1 MRLTRFLPRFLA
13 AAATLALAALPAQ
26 DALAGETGSI
36 SGIVTDAS
44 GGALPGA
51 TIKVSGP
58 QLPAGR
64 TAVSL
69 ATGSYSF
76 VKLTPGTYK
85 VEVSL
90 AGLGQASREARVQVD
105 NDTQVNLTLTGAA
118 VESTVEVTAGLV
130 DQKATEVNFNY
141 TDQQIAALPLA
152 RSYAGLFQL
161 VPGVAD
167 SAGQSVG
174 YVSAGAGMMEN
185 SYQVDG
191 VAIGNPGF
199 GYLSIETNQLDIVD
213 FNVKKGA
220 ISAEYGR
227 TSGIVTNAVTRTGTN
242 DLKGS
247 VWYEGVPQSLAADP
261 KNGIVSSI
269 DRHQVAANVGFP
281 IVKDM
286 LFGYVSGR
294 YNKRTT
300 SDRTNNFGVLPDT
313 DYKETEGFAKLT
325 AYPSQKHFVNV
336 AFRFI
341 PNETNDGYDSNTN
354 APTRGYNTDNK
365 NKTLSA
371 SWNWFASPQTNV
383 EARFIHLTEENSL
396 NATTQV
402 AITPSPFNFADP
414 TTMGSIAVSRV
425 NADGTS
431 TLLGTGGIY
440 PFRQNEQNYNRSEL
454 KLSATHFADYGG
466 ASHQLKVGAGYETT
480 EEHLFRLT
488 NGWGDLLR
496 QGTAA
501 NPQIRSRY
509 YPDQAPQESLSRTY
523 SVYFQDTA
531 TWNRVTAN
539 VGLLINR
546 DEFAQDVGAGRNTFL
561 RWGFRD
567 EIQPRLG
574 IVYNGDFLKG
584 DKIYANYGRYYN
596 LDLKSSSRSLA
607 PNRIFQR
614 QAVFN
619 ANTGALISDAP
630 LASTTGKLIDPGLKP
645 TYTDEIVVGYGA
657 PLGRL
662 ISFEAY
668 GQYKHT
674 KNFIEDIP
682 SVYPT
687 TGPYKAANL
696 VNARRQYKAVTLD
709 MNKRYADNWTANV
722 SYTYSRLEGNFD
734 TDYNSGGT
742 FNTSSFLQ
750 DGPGWFVEDPNRYG
764 LLSQDRP
771 HVFKAFGSYDIK
783 GITVGGY
790 FRYQSGVAW
799 EARGADSQSSTFN
812 RYLEKAGTRRVGSW
826 TNVDLLASYRLDL
839 GLVGIK
845 LEGRLLNV
853 FNTQTALTVD
863 KVQYTDPYQGNNVNN
878 PPLYDTPQRTQNPNA
893 NFGNGSSF
901 SSPRRLQV
909 SAVVDF

>member
-26 DALAGETGSI
+26 NALAGETGSI

-44 GGALPGA
+44 GGALPGVSV
-51 TIKVSGP
+51 KVSGP

-69 ATGSYSF
+69 ANGSYSF
-76 VKLTPGTYK
+76 QKLTPGTYK
-85 VEVSL
+85 VEASL
-90 AGLGQASREARVQVD
+90 AGLGQASREVRIQVD
-105 NDTQVNLTLTGAA
+105 KDAQVNLTLASG
-118 VESTVEVTAGLV
+118 VESRVEVTAGLI

-141 TDQQIAALPLA
+141 SDKQIASLPLA

-167 SAGQSVG
+167 TNLAAG
-174 YVSAGAGMMEN
+174 YVSAGAGLMEN
-185 SYQVDG
+185 SFQVDG

-242 DLKGS
+242 DLKGT
-247 VWYEGVPQSLAADP
+247 VWYEGVPQSFAADP

-269 DRHQVAANVGFP
+269 DRHQIAANVGFP

-300 SDRTNNFGVLPDT
+300 SDRTNQFGVLPDT

-325 AYPSQKHFVNV
+325 AYPSQQHFLNI
-336 AFRFI
+336 AFRYV
-341 PNETNDGYDSNTN
+341 PNETKDGYDANTN

-365 NKTLSA
+365 NQTISA

-396 NATTQV
+396 HATTQV
-402 AITPSPFNFADP
+402 AITPSPFNVADP
-414 TTMGSIAVSRV
+414 TTMGSISVSR
-425 NADGTS
+425 NGAII
-431 TLLGTGGIY
+431 GTGGIY
-440 PFRQNEQNYNRSEL
+440 PFRMNDQNYKRDEV

-466 ASHQLKVGAGYETT
+466 ANHQLKVGVGYETS
-480 EEHLFRLT
+480 EEFLLRLT
-488 NGWGDLLR
+488 NGWGDLISTTTGGVPAYR
-496 QGTAA
+496 A
-501 NPQIRSRY
+501 RY
-509 YPDQAPQESLSRTY
+509 YPDQPAQQSLSRTY
-523 SVYFQDTA
+523 SIYFQDTA

-539 VGLLINR
+539 VGMLINR

-561 RWGFRD
+561 RWGWGK

-574 IVYNGDFLKG
+574 VIYNGDFLKG

-607 PNRIFQR
+607 PARIFQR
-614 QAVFN
+614 QAFIN
-619 ANTGALISDAP
+619 QTTGALISDAP
-630 LASTTGKLIDPGLKP
+630 LASTTGKLIDPDLKP
-645 TYTDEIVVGYGA
+645 TYTDEIVLGYGA

-662 ISFEAY
+662 ISFEAF

-682 SVYPT
+682 SVYPQ

-696 VNARRQYKAVTLD
+696 VNARRQYKAITLD
-709 MNKRYADNWTANV
+709 VSKRYADNWTANI

-734 TDYNSGGT
+734 TDYAGGGT
-742 FNTSSFLQ
+742 FNTSSFIQ

-764 LLSQDRP
+764 LLAQDRP
-771 HVFKAFGSYDIK
+771 HVAKLFGSYDFK
-783 GITVGGY
+783 GITFGGY

-812 RYLEKAGTRRVGSW
+812 RYLEKAGTRRVNSW
-826 TNVDLLASYRLDL
+826 TNVDLLAAYRLDL
-839 GLVGIK
+839 GMVGIK
-845 LEGRLLNV
+845 LEGRVLNV
-853 FNTQTALTVD
+853 FNQQTTLTVD
-863 KVQYTDPYQGNNVNN
+863 KVQYRDPYVVPPNFVLT
-878 PPLYDTPQRTQNPNA
+878 PPLYYAPQGTASPNA
-893 NFGNGSSF
+893 NFGNGTSF
-901 SSPRRLQV
+901 APPRRLQV
-909 SAVVDF
+909 SAIVDF